1 MQSRRLVGILLG
13 FLALTGAS
21 LLVAEVA
28 LFGTPGIVTVLVA
41 AVLVGAAAAWP
52 VASRDMAPRTAPSC
66 VECGY
71 PSSASIDLAFC
82 IHCGSTKVWTVVRPR
97 HRPDS

>member
-13 FLALTGAS
+13 LLALTASS

-41 AVLVGAAAAWP
+41 AVLVGSAAAWP
-52 VASRDMAPRTAPSC
+52 VASRGQPAMVGPSC
-66 VECGY
+66 
-71 PSSASIDLAFC
+71 PSPMRS
-82 IHCGSTKVWTVVRPR
+82 
-97 HRPDS
+97 